1 MSKTYRVNP
10 RALHAERERNAAKA
24 KREAQ
29 EIADRLSERRAAR
42 TTEAV
47 ASLSVWAQRV
57 IADNERRGRSLGC

>member
-24 KREAQ
+24 RREAQ

-42 TTEAV
+42 TTEAI
-47 ASLSVWAQRV
+47 ASLSVWASRV
-57 IADNERRGRSLGC
+57 IQDNEQRGLSVGC